1 MKLIG
6 NLKKKV
12 ENAET
17 KEEAKEAIKKAGMLL
32 DEDELEQVSG
42 GMFFRNNPGG
52 NSTFCP
58 KCGKYITAKELGL
71 HILTCDGNLNG

>member
-17 KEEAKEAIKKAGMLL
+17 KEEARDTIKKAGMQLT
-32 DEDELEQVSG
+32 DDELDLVA
-42 GMFFRNNPGG
+42 
-52 NSTFCP
+52 
-58 KCGKYITAKELGL
+58 CGVREEFGWVFQEGE
-71 HILTCDGNLNG
+71 DFP

>member
-17 KEEAKEAIKKAGMLL
+17 KEEARDTIKKAGMQLT
-32 DEDELEQVSG
+32 DDELDLVAG
-42 GMFFRNNPGG
+42 GVREEFGWVFQEGEDFP
-52 NSTFCP
+52 
-58 KCGKYITAKELGL
+58 
-71 HILTCDGNLNG
+71 